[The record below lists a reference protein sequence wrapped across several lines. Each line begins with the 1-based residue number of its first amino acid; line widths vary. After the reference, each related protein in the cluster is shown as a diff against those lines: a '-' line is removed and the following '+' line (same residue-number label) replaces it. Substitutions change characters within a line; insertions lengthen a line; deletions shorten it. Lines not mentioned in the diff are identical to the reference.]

1 MKKSLIAAVSCFVV
15 GVVGLTC
22 TLPMAAQE
30 SVSLYN
36 DVVSNL
42 EENLQTQDMQQEITY
57 LRDIHLT
64 DYGNGQPLLE
74 DRQ

>member
-30 SVSLYN
+30 GVSLYN

-42 EENLQTQDMQQEITY
+42 EENLQKQDLPQEITSPSG
-57 LRDIHLT
+57 H
-64 DYGNGQPLLE
+64 PSH
-74 DRQ
+74 

>member
-30 SVSLYN
+30 GVSLYKRCG
-36 DVVSNL
+36 
-42 EENLQTQDMQQEITY
+42 QQPGRKFAKAGPAAGDY
-57 LRDIHLT
+57 LPSGH
-64 DYGNGQPLLE
+64 PSH
-74 DRQ
+74 